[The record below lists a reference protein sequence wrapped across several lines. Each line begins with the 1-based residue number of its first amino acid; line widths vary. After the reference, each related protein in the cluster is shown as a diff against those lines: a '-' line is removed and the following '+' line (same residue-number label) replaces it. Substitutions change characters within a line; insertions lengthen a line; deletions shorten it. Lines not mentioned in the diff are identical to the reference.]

1 MIATAMSANVF
12 FWIIPGQRKVIAQM
26 KAGQPVDPIHGQRA
40 KQRSV
45 HNTYFTLPVLVAM
58 LSNHYGWL
66 YQGPHNWLVL
76 VLLMLA
82 GALIRHSFVARHKAQ
97 VQGRRVAV
105 GATRSSARW
114 CWSALVLWLAPA
126 PPAASAARQRGRAG
140 DASAQVKAVIDQ
152 RCAMCHNAQLQQKNV
167 ALHTPE
173 LIKQH
178 AQAIYQQVVVLKLM
192 PLNNATQMTDDER
205 ALLKRWFEAG
215 APIQQ

>member
-45 HNTYFTLPVLVAM
+45 HNTYFTLPVLIAM

-82 GALIRHSFVARHKAQ
+82 GALIRHSFVVRHKALCRAC
-97 VQGRRVAV
+97 VCPG
-105 GATRSSARW
+105 GT
-114 CWSALVLWLAPA
+114 P
-126 PPAASAARQRGRAG
+126 SAARRCC
-140 DASAQVKAVIDQ
+140 SAWRSGWRRRRQPATPPRCPRPRWPRSRPSSTSAA
-152 RCAMCHNAQLQQKNV
+152 RCAT
-167 ALHTPE
+167 TPSCTRRTSRCTR
-173 LIKQH
+173 
-178 AQAIYQQVVVLKLM
+178 
-192 PLNNATQMTDDER
+192 PN
-205 ALLKRWFEAG
+205 
-215 APIQQ
+215 